1 MNMKIRTKLVLI
13 VFLLWVFGSALLVLL
28 SYNTARKQQ
37 IESIRSRV
45 RDYAALGVM
54 SVPAEDHARLL
65 APEDEEGEA
74 YARIAETLRG
84 IKANSSDIEF
94 VYTFRRSDDGS
105 IVFVVDADEED
116 KSHLGEVYDDAT
128 PLMEQAARG
137 LSAPAVEEDFYEDQ
151 WGTFLSA
158 YAPIRTP
165 DGKLDGVLGV
175 DISAGSVQAMSTTLL
190 WHMVLCFAAITA
202 AMIPGIIIFARRMVR
217 PITGCVEFTNHLAQ
231 GDFSQDVPDGIRARA
246 DEIGDLGRAYASMIA
261 NTRGLLRNMHE
272 GVQTLTA
279 SVESFTSFAAHT
291 TSGIH
296 TLSDNASAVTA
307 AAREMNAGTVS
318 VAASMEQTS
327 TNLASVAGATEE
339 MTSTIAEIAES
350 SERARVTTDG
360 ASAQVQSFARV
371 LRELGASADEI
382 GKVTATIAD
391 ISSQTNLL
399 ALNATIEAA
408 RAGDAGKGFAV
419 VANEIKELARQAA
432 QATDDIRAKIESIQ
446 GATGSAVA
454 NIEGIVRVIGEVN
467 GFVVSVAASI
477 EEQSAVTR
485 ELASNI
491 AAATGGVR
499 DANGRTANMSAASG
513 EIAADIAAVDAVAA
527 DIRAGCSLV
536 RDNLSDLSR
545 LAAQLREMVGRF
557 TI

>member
-1 MNMKIRTKLVLI
+1 MNMKIRTKLILV

-28 SYNTARKQQ
+28 SYNTAREQQ
-37 IESIRSRV
+37 IESIRTRV
-45 RDYAALGVM
+45 RDYAALGAM
-54 SVPAEDHARLL
+54 SVAAEEHARLL
-65 APEDEEGEA
+65 TPEDEQSEA

-84 IKANSSDIEF
+84 IKANSSDIQF
-94 VYTFRRSDDGS
+94 VYTFRRSADGS
-105 IVFVVDADEED
+105 IVFVVDADEEE
-116 KSHLGEVYDDAT
+116 KSHLGDVYDDPT
-128 PLMEQAARG
+128 PLMDQAALD
-137 LSAPAVEEDFYEDQ
+137 LSAPAVEEDFSEDQ

-165 DGKLDGVLGV
+165 DGKLDAVLGV
-175 DISAGSVQAMSTTLL
+175 DISAGSVQAMTMTLL
-190 WHMVLCFAAITA
+190 WHMALCFAAITA

-231 GDFSQDVPDGIRARA
+231 GDFSQDVPDKILARA
-246 DEIGDLGRAYASMIA
+246 DEIGDLGRAYGSMIT
-261 NTRGLLRNMHE
+261 NTRGLLRDMNH

-279 SVESFTSFAAHT
+279 SVENFSSFATHT
-291 TSGIH
+291 ASGIH
-296 TLSDNASAVTA
+296 TLSDNTSAVTA
-307 AAREMNAGTVS
+307 AAREMNAGSVS

-371 LRELGASADEI
+371 LRELGASANEI
-382 GKVTATIAD
+382 GKVTSTIAD

-408 RAGDAGKGFAV
+408 RAGEAGKGFAV

-432 QATDDIRAKIESIQ
+432 QATDDIRAKIASIQ

-454 NIEGIVRVIGEVN
+454 DIEDIVRVIGEVN

-491 AAATGGVR
+491 AEATGGVR
-499 DANGRTANMSAASG
+499 DANGRTAHMSAASG

-527 DIRAGCSLV
+527 DIRTGCSKV
-536 RDNLSDLSR
+536 GESLSDLTG
-545 LAAQLREMVGRF
+545 LAAQLREMIGRF

>member
-13 VFLLWVFGSALLVLL
+13 VFLLWVFGSALLVVL
-28 SYNTARKQQ
+28 SYNTAREQQ
-37 IESIRSRV
+37 VESIRTRV
-45 RDYAALGVM
+45 RDYAALGAM

-65 APEDEEGEA
+65 APEDEESEA

-137 LSAPAVEEDFYEDQ
+137 LSAPAVEEDFYQDQ

-165 DGKLDGVLGV
+165 DGRLDAVIGV
-175 DISAGSVQAMSTTLL
+175 DISAGNVQAMSTTLL
-190 WHMVLCFAAITA
+190 WHMSLCFAAITA
-202 AMIPGIIIFARRMVR
+202 AMIPGIFLFARSMVR
-217 PITGCVEFTNHLAQ
+217 PITGCVDFTKHLAR
-231 GDFSQDVPDGIRARA
+231 GDFSLDVPDGILARA
-246 DEIGDLGRAYASMIA
+246 DEIGDLGRAYGSMIA

-279 SVESFTSFAAHT
+279 SVESFSTFAAQT

-296 TLSDNASAVTA
+296 TLSDNATAVTA

-350 SERARVTTDG
+350 SERARATTDS
-360 ASAQVQSFARV
+360 ASAQVESFARV
-371 LRELGASADEI
+371 LRELGVSADEI

-432 QATDDIRAKIESIQ
+432 QATDDIRARIESIQ

-454 NIEGIVRVIGEVN
+454 NIEDIVRVIGDVN
-467 GFVVSVAASI
+467 GFVVSIAASI
-477 EEQSAVTR
+477 DEQSAVTR

-491 AAATGGVR
+491 AEATGGVR

-527 DIRAGCSLV
+527 DIRSGCSLV